1 MQRAKHNDEAA
12 IGIDLMITYIGIVIM
27 MIIVGSTAVSMVE
40 KMVQQTQHTA
50 LDANKEAGT
59 KMIVVG
65 AWVEDG
71 WDDYLI
77 MIEYQSQGK
86 NVLAEDVEWTLWC
99 VEDGDTIHYRSGTI
113 DDWISGPNIPG
124 GRGSIWEV
132 GTDPSDTVTE
142 LESGARY
149 FFGIDA
155 GTNTNTNGR
164 ECGPSFLV
172 AEGITATLTV
182 NLPDGGSN
190 TQILHVPRLE
200 VGAPVI

>member
-1 MQRAKHNDEAA
+1 
-12 IGIDLMITYIGIVIM
+12 
-27 MIIVGSTAVSMVE
+27 
-40 KMVQQTQHTA
+40 
-50 LDANKEAGT
+50 
-59 KMIVVG
+59 
-65 AWVEDG
+65 
-71 WDDYLI
+71 

-113 DDWISGPNIPG
+113 DDWISGPGNPG
-124 GRGSIWEV
+124 NRGSIWEV
-132 GTDPSDTVTE
+132 GTDWSDTVTE

-172 AEGITATLTV
+172 SEGITATLTV